1 MKEGVLGLVGP
12 NGSGK
17 TTFIRT
23 LLGLVHPDRGEC
35 SVFGLDCW
43 KDSLAIRKRLTVLH
57 EKPYFIPSMRVSEYL
72 RQVSNIYDR
81 PARVDLLDSF
91 GLDGERR
98 IKSLSAGMY
107 RKLGLMQALVC
118 DPELVILD
126 EPTSNL
132 DPIARL
138 DLLETIGRICREHGI
153 SFLISSHVLSEI
165 EKIATE
171 TAIIYNGQLVEQGTP
186 SELIAELDKENEY
199 ILKVSDLQGLLKK
212 VEGLSYVDEARI
224 VGDSLVIKT
233 KEDVPDIFWQVA
245 SLARENGIRILG
257 FSRKGGLEDVLRRV
271 VNEQTKLPDRS

>member
-1 MKEGVLGLVGP
+1 MK
-12 NGSGK
+12 
-17 TTFIRT
+17 
-23 LLGLVHPDRGEC
+23 
-35 SVFGLDCW
+35 
-43 KDSLAIRKRLTVLH
+43 
-57 EKPYFIPSMRVSEYL
+57 VSEYL